1 MKING
6 KLQMAFGPVGKKVMV
21 DNASNTTLIVG
32 GVNPFVVDIQGHDTF
47 DKWGDWVTP
56 QFEIGQEFA
65 LTVRSGY
72 FKGTVVEVTHRDDI
86 PGRENLITVEGQWN
100 GAQGGATG
108 GLSGLGLFSITEIT
122 SVEGTFGE
130 ALSLDEYNERVQGYR
145 SLYYSMAEDPERGLI
160 YNLTPMGELEAKKF
174 LRQVAPGVISKS
186 ELVHEFARV
195 GHVSTAD
202 SLIEFREFR
211 KWLDLRYAENMQEEI
226 LLSNTFVAS
235 SVVAPNAPPVNSME
249 LALQSIGV

>member
-6 KLQMAFGPVGKKVMV
+6 KLQMAFGSVGQKVVV
-21 DNASNTTLIVG
+21 DNASNTTLVVG
-32 GVNPFVVDIQGHDTF
+32 GVDPFVVDIQGREIF
-47 DKWGDWVTP
+47 DKWGDWITP
-56 QFEIGQEFA
+56 QWKIGQEFI
-65 LTVRSGY
+65 LTVPSGY
-72 FKGTVVEVTHRDDI
+72 FKGMVVEITHRDDV
-86 PGRENLITVEGQWN
+86 PGAEDLVAVEGQWN
-100 GAQGGATG
+100 GSQGGAIG
-108 GLSGLGLFSITEIT
+108 GRSGLGSFTITEIS

-130 ALSLDEYNERVQGYR
+130 ASSLNEYNERAQGYR
-145 SLYYSMAEDPERGLI
+145 SLYYSLIETSNGGLE
-160 YNLTPMGELEAKKF
+160 YTLTPMGELEAKKF